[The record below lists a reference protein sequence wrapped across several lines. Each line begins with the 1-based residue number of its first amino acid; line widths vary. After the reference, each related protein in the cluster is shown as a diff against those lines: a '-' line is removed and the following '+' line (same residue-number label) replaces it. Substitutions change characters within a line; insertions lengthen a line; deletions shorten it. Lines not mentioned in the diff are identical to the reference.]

1 MTTREP
7 IVDVPFYWVDVFAAT
22 PLTGN
27 PLALVPDADVLPVET
42 MRAVAREFNQSETT
56 FLVSPDGGGADHR
69 LRSFTPAG
77 VEVYGAGHNAMG
89 AWIWLALAG
98 RLDPTRDTFVQQIG
112 DALLNVRVSL
122 RARAPERPSSGVQ
135 VTMEQSAPRF
145 LGRVEDRAAL
155 AAVLGLGVDDVGGDV
170 GARRAAEVVSTG
182 AEHLLVPVRT
192 VAAVD
197 AVQPDTAGLRALLA
211 DAGAEGCYVYT
222 TDVEGGISAYARFF
236 NPTVGIAEDP
246 ATGTAAGPLA
256 AVLARDGLVRDPA
269 RVVVEQGRALGRPSL
284 ITLGADGPVVTI
296 TGRGTVAAEG
306 TLHL

>member
-1 MTTREP
+1 MTTMEP

-27 PLALVPDADVLPVET
+27 PLALVPDADVLPIET

-56 FLVSPDGGGADHR
+56 FLVSPDGDGADHR

-112 DALLNVRVSL
+112 DALLNVGVSL
-122 RARAPERPSSGVQ
+122 RARVSERPSSGVQ

-155 AAVLGLGVDDVGGDV
+155 AAVLGLGVDDVGGA
-170 GARRAAEVVSTG
+170 GGGAEVVSTG
-182 AEHLLVPVRT
+182 AEHLLVPVRSIK
-192 VAAVD
+192 AVD
-197 AVQPDTAGLRALLA
+197 AVQPDTAALRALLA

-269 RVVVEQGRALGRPSL
+269 RIVVEQGRALGRPSL
-284 ITLGADGPVVTI
+284 ITLGAAGPVVTI
-296 TGRGTVAAEG
+296 TGSGTVAAEG

>member
-1 MTTREP
+1 M
-7 IVDVPFYWVDVFAAT
+7 DVPFYWVDVFAAT

-27 PLALVPDADVLPVET
+27 PLALVPDADVLPIET

-56 FLVSPDGGGADHR
+56 FLVSPDGDGADRR

-122 RARAPERPSSGVQ
+122 RARAAERPSSGVQ
-135 VTMEQSAPRF
+135 VTMEQSAPQF

-155 AAVLGLGVDDVGGDV
+155 AAVLGLGVDDVGS
-170 GARRAAEVVSTG
+170 AEVVSTG
-182 AEHLLVPVRT
+182 AEHLLVPVRSST
-192 VAAVD
+192 AVD
-197 AVQPDTAGLRALLA
+197 AVQPDTAALRALLA

-222 TDVEGGISAYARFF
+222 TDVEGGADVGTGISAYARFF

-256 AVLARDGLVRDPA
+256 AVLVRDGLVRDPA

-296 TGRGTVAAEG
+296 TGTGIVAAEG

>member
-1 MTTREP
+1 MA
-7 IVDVPFYWVDVFAAT
+7 VPFYWVDVFAAT

-27 PLALVPDADVLPVET
+27 PLALVPDADPLPEAT

-56 FLVSPDGGGADHR
+56 FLVRPDRPEADHR

-77 VEVYGAGHNAMG
+77 VEVFGAGHNAMG

-98 RLDPTRDTFVQQIG
+98 RLDPGRDRFVQQIG
-112 DALLNVRVSL
+112 DDLLDVRVTRPASGTPG
-122 RARAPERPSSGVQ
+122 APGVE
-135 VTMEQSAPRF
+135 VSMEQSAPRF

-155 AAVLGLGVDDVGGDV
+155 AAVLGLKTDDLSAERV
-170 GARRAAEVVSTG
+170 AEVASTG
-182 AEHLLVPVRT
+182 AEHLLVPVRD

-197 AVQPDTAGLRALLA
+197 AAQPDTAGLRALLA
-211 DAGAEGCYVYT
+211 DAGAEGCYLYT
-222 TDVEGGISAYARFF
+222 TDLDPAAGLSAYARFF

-256 AVLARDGLVRDPA
+256 ALLTRDGLVGDPA
-269 RVVVEQGRALGRPSL
+269 RIVVEQGRGLGRPSRIDL
-284 ITLGADGPVVTI
+284 RVDGSLVTI
-296 TGRGTVAAEG
+296 TGSGVVTAEG

>member
-1 MTTREP
+1 
-7 IVDVPFYWVDVFAAT
+7 VDVPFYWVDVFAAT

-27 PLALVPDADVLPVET
+27 PLALVPDADVLPIET

-56 FLVSPDGGGADHR
+56 FLVSPDGDGADHR

-122 RARAPERPSSGVQ
+122 RARVSERPSSGVQ
-135 VTMEQSAPRF
+135 VTMEQSAPQF

-155 AAVLGLGVDDVGGDV
+155 AVVLGLGVDDVGS
-170 GARRAAEVVSTG
+170 AQVVSTG
-182 AEHLLVPVRT
+182 AEHLLVPVRS

-222 TDVEGGISAYARFF
+222 TDVEGGISASARFF

-256 AVLARDGLVRDPA
+256 AVLARDRLVRDPA

-296 TGRGTVAAEG
+296 TGSGTVAAEG